1 MSKIKTIQS
10 HDESL
15 DVDFSDKSNIV
26 PPSDTIIDLVNVSYP
41 CLFTLRL
48 CFPTSMVNSYSPFES
63 VAADL
68 RFSQIQY
75 DTMY

>member
-1 MSKIKTIQS
+1 
-10 HDESL
+10 
-15 DVDFSDKSNIV
+15 
-26 PPSDTIIDLVNVSYP
+26 
-41 CLFTLRL
+41 
-48 CFPTSMVNSYSPFES
+48 MVNSYSPFES